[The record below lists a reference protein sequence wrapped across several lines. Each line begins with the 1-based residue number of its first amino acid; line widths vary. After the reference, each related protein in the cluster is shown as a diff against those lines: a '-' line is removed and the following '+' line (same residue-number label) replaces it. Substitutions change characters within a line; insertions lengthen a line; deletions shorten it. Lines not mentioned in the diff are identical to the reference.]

1 MDYKPRSLSVKDYL
15 IRVLAVKML
24 TSEKVIEAVVDH
36 QYQSA
41 NEAMASNYSVE
52 IAGFGKMLFNK
63 KKAIKRMEKLHSKE
77 ALFTKMLLDESI
89 TEQKRQS
96 LTLKLHITMLTIEA
110 LKPRI
115 DEN

>member
-1 MDYKPRSLSVKDYL
+1 MDKPKSLSVKDYL

-52 IAGFGKMLFNK
+52 LSGFGKMLFNK
-63 KKAIKRMEKLHSKE
+63 KKAIRKMEKLHSKE

-96 LTLKLHITMLTIEA
+96 LTLKLNITISTIEA

>member
-1 MDYKPRSLSVKDYL
+1 MDYKPKSLSVKDYL

-24 TSEKVIEAVVDH
+24 TSEKIIEAVVDH
-36 QYQSA
+36 QYQST

-52 IAGFGKMLFNK
+52 IAGFGKMFFNK
-63 KKAIKRMEKLHSKE
+63 KKALKRIEKLLHFKAIHE
-77 ALFTKMLLDESI
+77 KTLLDENI
-89 TEQKRQS
+89 TETKRQS
-96 LTLKLHITMLTIEA
+96 LMVKLDNIRMAIES

>member
-77 ALFTKMLLDESI
+77 ALFTKMLLDDSI
-89 TEQKRQS
+89 TEQKKQS
-96 LTLKLHITMLTIEA
+96 LTLKLNNTILTIEA

>member
-15 IRVLAVKML
+15 VRVLAVKML
-24 TSEKVIEAVVDH
+24 TSEKTIEAVIDH

-41 NEAMASNYSVE
+41 NEAMANNCSVE
-52 IAGFGKMLFNK
+52 IAGFGKMFFNK
-63 KKAIKRMEKLHSKE
+63 KKAIKQMDRLLSYKAIHEQ
-77 ALFTKMLLDESI
+77 TLLDENI
-89 TEQKRQS
+89 TETKRQS
-96 LTLKLHITMLTIEA
+96 LLVKLDNIQMAIES

>member
-52 IAGFGKMLFNK
+52 LSGFGKMLFNK
-63 KKAIKRMEKLHSKE
+63 KKAIRKMEKLYSKE

>member
-1 MDYKPRSLSVKDYL
+1 MDYKPKSLSVKDYL

-24 TSEKVIEAVVDH
+24 TSEKTLEAIIDH
-36 QYQSA
+36 QFQSA

-63 KKAIKRMEKLHSKE
+63 KKAIREMGR
-77 ALFTKMLLDESI
+77 LLSYKAIHEQTLLNEDI
-89 TEQKRQS
+89 TETKKQA
-96 LTLKLHITMLTIEA
+96 LILKLDNIRMAIES

>member
-1 MDYKPRSLSVKDYL
+1 MDKPKSLSVKDYL

-36 QYQSA
+36 QYQST
-41 NEAMASNYSVE
+41 NDAMATNYSVE
-52 IAGFGKMLFNK
+52 IAGFGKMLFNN
-63 KKAIKRMEKLHSKE
+63 KKALRRMEELYSKE

-96 LTLKLHITMLTIEA
+96 LTLKLHNTRLTIEA

-115 DEN
+115 NEN

>member
-1 MDYKPRSLSVKDYL
+1 MDKPRSLSVKDYL

-24 TSEKVIEAVVDH
+24 TSEKIIEAVIDH
-36 QYQSA
+36 QYQST
-41 NEAMASNYSVE
+41 NEAMATNYSVE
-52 IAGFGKMLFNK
+52 IAGFGKMFFNK
-63 KKAIKRMEKLHSKE
+63 KKALRKMAKLYSKE
-77 ALFTKMLLDESI
+77 ALFTKMLSDDTI

-96 LTLKLHITMLTIEA
+96 LTLKLHNTILTIEA

>member
-52 IAGFGKMLFNK
+52 LSGFGKMLFNK
-63 KKAIKRMEKLHSKE
+63 KKAIRKMEKLHSKE

-96 LTLKLHITMLTIEA
+96 LTLKLHNTILTIEA